1 MHLFNIA
8 PFCSLF
14 EYCRMP
20 KKKKFI
26 IPELEILSY
35 AAEGKC
41 IGRYQ
46 DKIVFVEGVVPG
58 DVAEVFVHK
67 NKKDWAEAKCN
78 KVVKPSAQRQVP
90 FCAHFEDCG
99 GCKWQMLPYPQQ
111 LLYKDQQVRDQLQ
124 RIGKVQVQ
132 EYLPIVG
139 AESDRLYRNKL
150 EFTFSTKRYLN
161 RRDLESGL
169 SFDQPVLG
177 FHAPRLFDKVI
188 DIETCHLQPEPSNSI
203 KNFVRSYALK
213 NQLSFYDI
221 REHQGL
227 LRNLMIRV
235 ATTGQ
240 VLVNLVFGENQPEHI
255 FPLLDTLFD
264 QGQISSLHY
273 TINTKLNDSLY
284 DQNIIHYRGS
294 QVIEEKLEDF
304 VFDISPKSFFQ
315 TNTRQAENLY
325 RVARDMANLQP
336 GDTLYDLYCGTGSIG
351 IFMSKHCARIIGVE
365 TIEDAVKDARINAEK
380 NQVKDAL
387 FFAGDVIK
395 ICDDHFFA
403 KHGRPDVI
411 VVDPPRAGCH
421 DDLLNKLLH
430 IRARTI
436 VYVSCNP
443 ATQARDLQRLSEVYH
458 CTKSQA
464 VDMFPHTHH
473 VENVVKLELK

>member
-1 MHLFNIA
+1 
-8 PFCSLF
+8 
-14 EYCRMP
+14 MP

-41 IGRYQ
+41 IGRHQ

-58 DVAEVFVHK
+58 DLAEVFVHK

-78 KVVKPSAQRQVP
+78 KIVKPSSHRQIP
-90 FCAHFEDCG
+90 FCGHFEDCG
-99 GCKWQMLPYPQQ
+99 GCKWQMLPYTQQ
-111 LLYKDQQVRDQLQ
+111 LIYKDQQVRDQLQ

-132 EYLPIVG
+132 KYLPIVG

-161 RRDLESGL
+161 RSDLESGL
-169 SFDQPVLG
+169 SFEQPVLG

-188 DIETCHLQPEPSNSI
+188 DIETCHLQPEPSNAI
-203 KNFVRSYALK
+203 KNFVRSYALQ
-213 NQLSFYDI
+213 NHLSFYDI

-240 VLVNLVFGENQPEHI
+240 VLVNLVFGENQPEQI
-255 FPLLDTLFD
+255 FRLLDTLFE

-294 QVIEEKLEDF
+294 RVIEEKLEDF

-325 RVARDMANLQP
+325 RVARNMANLKP

-351 IFMSKHCARIIGVE
+351 IFMSKHCGRIIGVE

-380 NQVKDAL
+380 NHVKDAL

-411 VVDPPRAGCH
+411 VIDPPRAGCH

-443 ATQARDLQRLSEVYH
+443 ATQARDLQRLSEAYH
-458 CTKSQA
+458 CTQSQA

>member
-1 MHLFNIA
+1 
-8 PFCSLF
+8 
-14 EYCRMP
+14 MP

-78 KVVKPSAQRQVP
+78 KIVKPSSQRQIP
-90 FCAHFEDCG
+90 FCSHFEDCG

-111 LLYKDQQVRDQLQ
+111 LMYKDQQVRDQLQ

-139 AESDRLYRNKL
+139 AESNRLYRNKL

-188 DIETCHLQPEPSNSI
+188 DIETCHLQPEPSNAI
-203 KNFVRSYALK
+203 KNFVRSYALQ
-213 NQLSFYDI
+213 NHLSFYDI

-240 VLVNLVFGENQPEHI
+240 VLVNLVFGENQPEQI

-325 RVARDMANLQP
+325 RVARNMANLKP
-336 GDTLYDLYCGTGSIG
+336 SDTLYDLYCGTGSIG
-351 IFMSKHCARIIGVE
+351 IFMSKHCGRIIGVE

-380 NQVKDAL
+380 NHVKDAL

-395 ICDDHFFA
+395 VCDDHFFT

-411 VVDPPRAGCH
+411 VIDPPRAGCH

-443 ATQARDLQRLSEVYH
+443 ATQARDLQRLSEAYH
-458 CTKSQA
+458 CTQSQA

>member
-1 MHLFNIA
+1 
-8 PFCSLF
+8 
-14 EYCRMP
+14 MP

-78 KVVKPSAQRQVP
+78 KIVKPSSHRQIP
-90 FCAHFEDCG
+90 FCGHFEDCG
-99 GCKWQMLPYPQQ
+99 GCKWQMLPYTQQ
-111 LLYKDQQVRDQLQ
+111 LIYKDQQVRDQLQ

-132 EYLPIVG
+132 KYLPIVG

-161 RRDLESGL
+161 RSDLESGL
-169 SFDQPVLG
+169 SFEQPVLG

-188 DIETCHLQPEPSNSI
+188 DIETCHLQPEPSNAI
-203 KNFVRSYALK
+203 KNFVRSYALQ
-213 NQLSFYDI
+213 NHLSFYDI

-240 VLVNLVFGENQPEHI
+240 VLVNLVFGENQPEQI
-255 FPLLDTLFD
+255 FPLLDTLFE

-294 QVIEEKLEDF
+294 RVIEEKLEDF

-325 RVARDMANLQP
+325 RVARNMANLKP
-336 GDTLYDLYCGTGSIG
+336 SDTLYDLYCGTGSIG
-351 IFMSKHCARIIGVE
+351 IFMSKHCGRIIGVE

-411 VVDPPRAGCH
+411 VIDPPRAGCH

-443 ATQARDLQRLSEVYH
+443 ATQARDLQRLSEAYH
-458 CTKSQA
+458 CTQSQA